1 MIRAKILYQK
11 LWIRGVASDDS
22 LDDETR
28 LEWKKWKEEL
38 EHLNQ
43 IRINHS
49 FLVDLD
55 FGLVSI
61 KLHGYS
67 DASPNA
73 YGAVT
78 YLRLQ
83 DSGGNVRVQVLFAK
97 TRVAPTKRVTL
108 PHLELMAAYLLS
120 KMIAFL
126 LKIFG

>member
-1 MIRAKILYQK
+1 M
-11 LWIRGVASDDS
+11 
-22 LDDETR
+22 
-28 LEWKKWKEEL
+28 
-38 EHLNQ
+38 NQ
-43 IRINHS
+43 IRINRS
-49 FLVDLD
+49 FLVDMD

-61 KLHGYS
+61 QLHGYS

-108 PHLELMAAYLLS
+108 RAWS
-120 KMIAFL
+120 
-126 LKIFG
+126 